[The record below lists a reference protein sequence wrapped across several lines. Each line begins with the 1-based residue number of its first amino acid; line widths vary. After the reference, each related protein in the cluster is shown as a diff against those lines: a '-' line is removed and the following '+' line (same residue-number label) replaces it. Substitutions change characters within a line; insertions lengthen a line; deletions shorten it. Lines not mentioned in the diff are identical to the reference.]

1 VNEELMAADL
11 ARSAQWA
18 KAREKDIVR
27 WLENFKP
34 EHREL
39 ALQLLRGVRVCS
51 ASDYH
56 QWCRALHSYLPLE
69 IRQNAANT
77 RYVGLGLPSESGS
90 LVSFYYRAAN
100 GIAVEQFVDLNQ
112 AVDSA
117 FLTTHD
123 VQTLIFLDD
132 FIGSGNQAIEF
143 WQSLSL
149 RLGEITDA
157 INFFYSAFI
166 GYRDGKENIED
177 NTKFKVNVVRQLDE
191 SDKAFGVG
199 SKVFVEYAREIAKG
213 IFREYG
219 GRLFPR
225 HPLGYRDGQLLITFE
240 HNTPNNTLPVLWSEE
255 DNWFPLFTRY
265 DKVHLPGSKK
275 PSEQSTPLS
284 TVRPVRKAIMFTDQV
299 NSSSSTARRTSS
311 EIGQVALER
320 GEITAEVVRK
330 YRGTIVKDTGDGAL
344 IEFPSGRDAVLC
356 GFVLQQQV
364 KRRNAIQKNSRLIF
378 DLSIGIDSG
387 EVVIL
392 PDGTLQGSAANRAAR
407 VCSLCPPGE
416 IYFTER
422 VKSEINEREIKSAQV
437 GVVRLKGTSGEETI
451 HRLIEWAGAMDIT
464 LNPFIWRG
472 AITKPE
478 DFFNRDNEQ
487 RTIRDYLRGRQ
498 NCQIVG
504 PRRIGKTSLLKHLE
518 RIAPNWNAAA
528 VVAYIDLQ
536 SPRSFTLAGWLEQ
549 VGRQFDW
556 PNPPSNLADFSEAVD
571 NAISTGQHPVLCLD
585 EFEETLMRP
594 TEFTRDFRLTL
605 RACGQ
610 KGMSI
615 ITVSRKPLSELTEP
629 ADSSS
634 PFYNTFPLLP
644 LASFTKADAEDFI
657 TFSRPGV
664 PAFTVEERKAIL
676 EFAKGHPLALQVAC
690 FHVLEARVS
699 GDLLIA
705 AVQRATDDMRA
716 QLPSW

>member
-1 VNEELMAADL
+1 MNEELMARDL
-11 ARSAQWA
+11 AVSAKWA
-18 KAREKDIVR
+18 EDREKDIVQ

-56 QWCRALHSYLPLE
+56 QWCKALHGYLPSE
-69 IRQNAANT
+69 IRQNVAST

-90 LVSFYYRAAN
+90 LVSFYYRTTN
-100 GIAVEQFVDLNQ
+100 GIALEHFLDLNQ
-112 AVDSA
+112 AADST
-117 FLTTHD
+117 FLTTQG
-123 VQTLIFLDD
+123 VQALVFLDD

-149 RLGEITDA
+149 RLGEIANA

-166 GYRDGKENIED
+166 GYRDGKENIE
-177 NTKFKVNVVRQLDE
+177 NHTKFKVNVVRQLDE

-225 HPLGYRDGQLLITFE
+225 HPLGYRDGQMLITFE

-265 DKVHLPGSKK
+265 DKVRLPRSKK
-275 PSEQSTPLS
+275 LSEERTPLS
-284 TVRPVRKAIMFTDQV
+284 TIRSVRKAIMFTDQV
-299 NSSSSTARRTSS
+299 NSSSSTARRTAS
-311 EIGQVALER
+311 EIGLVALEQD
-320 GEITAEVVRK
+320 EITAEVVRK
-330 YRGTIVKDTGDGAL
+330 YRGTIVKNTGDGSL
-344 IEFPSGRDAVLC
+344 IEFSSGRDAVLC

-378 DLSIGIDSG
+378 ELRIGIDLG

-392 PDGTLQGSAANRAAR
+392 PNGMLQGGAANRAAM
-407 VCSLCPPGE
+407 VCSQCSPGE

-422 VKSEINEREIKSAQV
+422 VKSEINEKEIKSAQV

-451 HRLIEWAGAMDIT
+451 HRLIEWVGVLDFT

-472 AITKPE
+472 AITNPK

-487 RTIRDYLRGRQ
+487 RVIRNYLGGRQ

-504 PRRIGKTSLLKHLE
+504 PRRIGKTSLLKHIE
-518 RIAPNWNAAA
+518 RIASGWNAAA

-549 VGRQFDW
+549 VGRQFGW
-556 PNPPSNLADFSEAVD
+556 SNPPSNLADFIEAVD
-571 NAISTGQHPVLCLD
+571 NTISTGQHPVLCLD
-585 EFEETLMRP
+585 EFEETFMRP

-605 RACGQ
+605 RACGPQ
-610 KGMSI
+610 GMSI
-615 ITVSRKPLSELTEP
+615 ITTSRKPLSELTEP
-629 ADSSS
+629 SDLTS
-634 PFYNTFPLLP
+634 PFYNTFPLLS
-644 LASFTKADAEDFI
+644 LGSFTNADAEDFI
-657 TFSRPGV
+657 TINRPGV
-664 PAFTVEERKAIL
+664 LAFTLEERKAIL

-699 GDLLIA
+699 GDLLITA
-705 AVQRATDDMRA
+705 IQKATDDMRA
-716 QLPSW
+716 HLPSW